1 MPHCRYVHL
10 DFCFGFD
17 ALRPG
22 HTAPSVKAIG
32 MDMDALELIAWLQ
45 EYRDHLKVLG
55 APPLTPSVG
64 VVQRA
69 LLDSYVGR
77 W

>member
-1 MPHCRYVHL
+1 
-10 DFCFGFD
+10 
-17 ALRPG
+17 
-22 HTAPSVKAIG
+22 